1 MVYFLQQALDLIA
14 TWASEWQLSI
24 SVNKCNL
31 LNIGHCC
38 EVKYYINS
46 IELPQ
51 CRTCRDLGVVIASDL
66 LSSHHI
72 REITLKAHQRA
83 NHILRCFVS
92 GDNKLLVKAFT
103 LLCTSD
109 PRI

>member
-31 LNIGHCC
+31 LNIGRCCC

-51 CRTCRDLGVVIASDL
+51 CRTCRALGVVIESDL
-66 LSSHHI
+66 SYSHHI
-72 REITLKAHQRA
+72 CEITLKGHQRA
-83 NHILRCFVS
+83 NHILRHFVS

-103 LLCTSD
+103 
-109 PRI
+109 

>member
-1 MVYFLQQALDLIA
+1 MTA

-38 EVKYYINS
+38 CEVKYYINS
-46 IELPQ
+46 IQLPQ
-51 CRTCRDLGVVIASDL
+51 CRSCRDLGDVIASDL
-66 LSSHHI
+66 SSSHYI
-72 REITLKAHQRA
+72 REITLKAHKRA
-83 NHILRCFVS
+83 NHILCCFVS

-103 LLCTSD
+103 VPCGGKNCTVLFLQ
-109 PRI
+109 